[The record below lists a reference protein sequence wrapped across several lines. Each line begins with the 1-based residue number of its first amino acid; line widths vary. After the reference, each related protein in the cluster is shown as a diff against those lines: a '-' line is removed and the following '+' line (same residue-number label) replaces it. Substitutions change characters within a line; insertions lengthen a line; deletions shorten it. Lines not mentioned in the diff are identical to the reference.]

1 MHYIHKFKRSSIEK
15 IVGWFVIFS
24 VLAVI
29 AVLVGVGIRNNMFKK
44 EYHLIAVIR
53 EGYGLRSGTPVKLAG
68 IEVGEVADIG
78 FSEDNRIKVTMT
90 INRKF
95 QGRIRKDS
103 KSLISSAGLVGD
115 KFINITVGGS
125 SALPLADG
133 DIIPMIEPVEIGDL
147 GTRLNTIIEQ
157 VENVLTETYQ
167 IAHKVNSSSVGEL
180 DAALKNVR
188 QISATVKDSKLL
200 SLAND
205 EEAYNSVKGSMSKLN
220 ATMDNLKKSSDN
232 IPGIVKNVDTITVE
246 ANKVVKALQKHW
258 LIRAYIKED
267 NADSSA
273 VVVSTPSPSE
283 NSAGHEGKSK
293 SVGK

>member
-1 MHYIHKFKRSSIEK
+1 MHYVHKFKRSSIEK

-29 AVLVGVGIRNNMFKK
+29 AVLVGVGLRNNMFKK
-44 EYHLIAVIR
+44 EYRLVSVIS
-53 EGYGLRSGTPVKLAG
+53 EGYGMGSGTPVKLAG
-68 IEVGEVADIG
+68 IEVGEVSDIG
-78 FSEDNRIKVTMT
+78 FSEDNRIKVTMK

-95 QGRIRKDS
+95 QGRIRHDS
-103 KSLISSAGLVGD
+103 KAVISSSGLVGD

-133 DIIPMIEPVEIGDL
+133 DIMPMVEPVEIGDL
-147 GTRLNTIIEQ
+147 GARLNTIIEQ
-157 VENVLTETYQ
+157 VDGVLTETYQ

-188 QISATVKDSKLL
+188 QISATVKDSKML

-205 EEAYNSVKGSMSKLN
+205 EDTYRSVKDSVAKLN
-220 ATMDNLKKSSDN
+220 MTMENLKKSSDN
-232 IPGIVKNVDTITVE
+232 IPGIVKNVDTITEE
-246 ANKVVKALQKHW
+246 ANKVVKALQKHL

-267 NADSSA
+267 NAVSATVPAKPQPSDSA
-273 VVVSTPSPSE
+273 AKQEQKQKGVDR
-283 NSAGHEGKSK
+283 
-293 SVGK
+293 